1 MEEYTRLDKKVPQF
15 YSKDKENKK
24 TTLKYVLSV
33 VALDVRS
40 VTGRNLVK
48 IRSRCNLETFDDICP
63 KSSKVPFR
71 KLPEGKE
78 WRINIA
84 KEIIQTMN
92 ENLEVPGFDK
102 DELNTLLTWITT
114 TGPS

>member
-1 MEEYTRLDKKVPQF
+1 MNKSV
-15 YSKDKENKK
+15 KETDSILYILGPRGIKK

-40 VTGRNLVK
+40 VTGRNLAK
-48 IRSRCNLETFDDICP
+48 ISSRCNLETFDDICP

-71 KLPEGKE
+71 KIPEGQE
-78 WRINIA
+78 WRRNIA